1 MHLPELTPDVN
12 WSVCLRD
19 AETSDVLAE
28 RDPLAVLRTASV
40 GKILLLVEVAAQAES
55 GALDLDEELNWT
67 GEDAVADSG
76 LWYLMR
82 RRSFAIDDL
91 CWLVGGVS
99 DNLATNVV
107 LRRVGLAT
115 IYVRTK
121 TLGFE
126 RSELLDR
133 VRDDRGPDDPPTLS
147 RGRAGELSD
156 LMARLRRGEI
166 VSPAV
171 SGRVLRWLAA
181 NTDLSMTA
189 SAFGLD
195 PLAHA
200 EPDRDITLVNKTGT
214 ISTARADVG
223 IVTGPHAAVAYAVLA
238 DWDGDR
244 DPRDRVLADMAV
256 IGDLV
261 RAHVTGG

>member
-1 MHLPELTPDVN
+1 MQLPELTPDVT
-12 WSVCLRD
+12 WSVSVRN

-28 RDPLAVLRTASV
+28 HDPLAVLRTASV
-40 GKILLLVEVAAQAES
+40 GKIFLLVEVAAQGES
-55 GALDLDEELNWT
+55 GALDLDEELTWT
-67 GEDAVADSG
+67 DDDVVADSG

-91 CWLVGGVS
+91 CWLIGGVS
-99 DNLATNVV
+99 DNLATNVL
-107 LRRVGLAT
+107 LRRIGVAAV
-115 IYVRTK
+115 YVRTR

-214 ISTARADVG
+214 ISTARADIGV
-223 IVTGPHAAVAYAVLA
+223 VSGPEATVSYAVLA
-238 DWDGDR
+238 NWENGR
-244 DPRDRVLADMAV
+244 DPRDRVLTDMERVGRAIRKE
-256 IGDLV
+256 IG
-261 RAHVTGG
+261 

>member
-1 MHLPELTPDVN
+1 MHLPELTPDVA

-28 RDPLAVLRTASV
+28 HDPLAVLRTASV

-67 GEDAVADSG
+67 DEDAVADSG

-91 CWLVGGVS
+91 CWLIGGVS
-99 DNLATNVV
+99 DNLATNVL